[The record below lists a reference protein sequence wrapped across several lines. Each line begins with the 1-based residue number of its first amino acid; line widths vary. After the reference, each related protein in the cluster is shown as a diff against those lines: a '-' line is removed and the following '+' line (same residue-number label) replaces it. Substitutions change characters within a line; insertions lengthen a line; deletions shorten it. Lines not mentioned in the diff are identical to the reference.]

1 MCIYAVYQSWMT
13 GINYCLMTERGYLK
27 SAARARR
34 CWISC
39 GCLRCGAWRKSC
51 CFAAL
56 LSSAVRRTLPP
67 IFCFIAA
74 MLLIFGRSF
83 STTQEHGIS
92 PKPTYSRIKA
102 NYFSFGYFV
111 GRVLPYQLFD
121 LSKIPVFKQPAPS
134 KVGQGSV
141 QNIVLIM
148 GESESATHLKLFG
161 YGRETSPF
169 FNPAFASRL

>member
-1 MCIYAVYQSWMT
+1 MLKEV
-13 GINYCLMTERGYLK
+13 TEVGR
-27 SAARARR
+27 RARR
-34 CWISC
+34 CWIRC
-39 GCLRCGAWRKSC
+39 GCLCCGACWKSC

-56 LSSAVRRTLPP
+56 PSSAVRR
-67 IFCFIAA
+67 ICCRYFVYCGDVAVF
-74 MLLIFGRSF
+74 FGRSF

-102 NYFSFGYFV
+102 NYFSFGYFI

-121 LSKIPVFKQPAPS
+121 LSKIPVFKQSAPS
-134 KVGQGSV
+134 KIGQGSV

-169 FNPAFASRL
+169 LTQLSQAEFSRL